1 MKKDYTRDY
10 ITEAYRLY
18 AAMGQPKYDNV
29 KRDIYNNALMD
40 NSIDPAAAVARA
52 EKAVETA
59 TPMLLDLLAVET
71 AISLL
76 ERGGKSYIIKAI
88 KAVYFV
94 APSSPLRKGDISN
107 RVHRLSIDMPAS
119 ERSIYQWLREAR
131 LLCASIRGLRIDNKH
146 KYTSLQ

>member
-18 AAMGQPKYDNV
+18 AAMGQPRHDDI

-40 NSIDPAAAVARA
+40 NNTNPSAAVAHA
-52 EKAVETA
+52 EKAVELA
-59 TPMLLDLLAVET
+59 TPMLLDLLAVERT
-71 AISLL
+71 ISLL
-76 ERGGKSYIIKAI
+76 ERGDKSYIIKAI

-94 APSSPLRKGDISN
+94 SPSSPLRKGDISN

-131 LLCASIRGLRIDNKH
+131 LLCASIRGLRIDSKYKH
-146 KYTSLQ
+146 ISLQ

>member
-18 AAMGQPKYDNV
+18 AAMGQPKYDDV

-88 KAVYFV
+88 KAVYFA